1 MPNKADLEQALSIAR
16 GGLSGANFERQ
27 AGRSGCGFEA
37 RDAEGGIL
45 TVPFFAREY
54 SIALP
59 AGDVTYADQP
69 EQEVPLWE
77 RIFLLHYVI
86 KADGSKPAGEY
97 LTFPEIPDALLY
109 REPFKR
115 RAIDPLEKTFGWKP
129 GLLIKCAAEIEGVTV
144 SDIGDEAVCIHVLPK
159 VPVTLVLWLG
169 DEELPPKGN
178 VLLDKSVTSYLPTED
193 IALISQMTVI
203 RLIIEAGKLKA
214 AGESSK

>member
-16 GGLSGANFERQ
+16 AGLGGLDFEKQ
-27 AGRSGCGFEA
+27 AMRAGGRYEA
-37 RDAEGGIL
+37 KGGEVGRLIL
-45 TVPFFAREY
+45 PFFARQY

-59 AGDVTYADQP
+59 AGDVTYADDP
-69 EQEVPLWE
+69 EKEVPLWE
-77 RIFLLHYVI
+77 RIFLLHYII

-109 REPFKR
+109 RDPFKR
-115 RAIDPLEKTFGWKP
+115 RAIDPLEKRFGDQP
-129 GLLIKCAAEIEGVTV
+129 GLLTKCAAEIEGVTV

-159 VPVTLVLWLG
+159 VPVTIILWRG
-169 DEELPPKGN
+169 DEELPPTGN

-193 IALISQMTVI
+193 IMLVSQMTVI

-214 AGESSK
+214 TGEGGK